1 MTNEID
7 VGGNQCRGNP
17 RAGRPSQFLADPEH
31 TEPETADLGLAP
43 MTHAEHTLLR
53 IGYVLSGLAAIALIV
68 SCIDGVVL

>member
-1 MTNEID
+1 MTRKID
-7 VGGNQCRGNP
+7 VGGRQGRGNP
-17 RAGRPSQFLADPEH
+17 RAGRPSQFIADPEY